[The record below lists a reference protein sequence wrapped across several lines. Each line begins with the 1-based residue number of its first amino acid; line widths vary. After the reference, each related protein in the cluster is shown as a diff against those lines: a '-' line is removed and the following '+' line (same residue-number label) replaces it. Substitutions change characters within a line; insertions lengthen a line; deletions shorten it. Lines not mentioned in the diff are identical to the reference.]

1 MIKLH
6 NTLSGLVEEF
16 KPINDT
22 KVNFYCCGPTVY
34 NDIHVGNARPLVV
47 FDTVRRFLIFMGYDV
62 KYVFNFTD
70 VDDKIINKANES
82 GITSNEVAEK
92 YIERFKDVATRLGIY
107 DYDNINPRATEHMDE
122 IIDFIK
128 GLIEKGAA
136 YESDGD
142 VYFDTT
148 KAKDY
153 GKLSKKN
160 IDDLISGLRVDINE
174 KKKNPLDF
182 ALWKKA
188 KPNEPH
194 WASPWS
200 DGRPGWHIECSAMS
214 RAILGDTLD
223 IHAGGSDLEFPHHE
237 NEIQQSEALTGK
249 PFAKYWLHNGMVN
262 VDGKKMSKSL
272 GNFILLKDLLDDY
285 DKDTVRFF
293 ILSTHYRKP
302 MNFTKE
308 GMEGAKN
315 SVKRIHNAL
324 KRLEAIKDTGKK
336 ASDEIIKEVDSE
348 VAGFIA
354 AMSDDFNT
362 ADALTCIFNIVKI
375 INKLEDDDYE
385 SAKYIEDKLNDLLKV
400 LGLDDSEAV
409 MREDESDASLGEDE
423 DKIKKMIDERNEAR
437 MNKDYAKADKI
448 RDDLLAMGIKIID
461 SKDGQRWEKI

>member
-6 NTLSGLVEEF
+6 NTLSGLVEDF
-16 KPINDT
+16 KAINDT

-92 YIERFKDVATRLGIY
+92 YIERFKDVAGRLGIY

-122 IIDFIK
+122 IIDFVK

-160 IDDLISGLRVDINE
+160 IDDLISGMRVDINE

-200 DGRPGWHIECSAMS
+200 AGRPGWHIECSAMS

-308 GMEGAKN
+308 GMDGAKN
-315 SVKRIHNAL
+315 SIKRIHNAL
-324 KRLEAIKDTGKK
+324 KRLEAIKDSGKK
-336 ASDEIIKEVDSE
+336 AYDEIIKDVDSE

-362 ADALTCIFNIVKI
+362 ADALTRIFNIVKI

-409 MREDESDASLGEDE
+409 MKAGDEEEALGEDE
-423 DKIKKMIDERNEAR
+423 EKIKKMIDERNEAR
-437 MNKDYAKADKI
+437 ANKDYAKADKI
-448 RDDLLAMGIKIID
+448 RDELLAMGIKIID
-461 SKDGQRWEKI
+461 SKDGQRWERI

>member
-92 YIERFKDVATRLGIY
+92 YIERFKDVATKLGIY

-174 KKKNPLDF
+174 KKKNPY
-182 ALWKKA
+182 
-188 KPNEPH
+188 
-194 WASPWS
+194 
-200 DGRPGWHIECSAMS
+200 
-214 RAILGDTLD
+214 
-223 IHAGGSDLEFPHHE
+223 
-237 NEIQQSEALTGK
+237 TG
-249 PFAKYWLHNGMVN
+249 N
-262 VDGKKMSKSL
+262 
-272 GNFILLKDLLDDY
+272 
-285 DKDTVRFF
+285 
-293 ILSTHYRKP
+293 
-302 MNFTKE
+302 
-308 GMEGAKN
+308 
-315 SVKRIHNAL
+315 
-324 KRLEAIKDTGKK
+324 
-336 ASDEIIKEVDSE
+336 
-348 VAGFIA
+348 
-354 AMSDDFNT
+354 
-362 ADALTCIFNIVKI
+362 
-375 INKLEDDDYE
+375 
-385 SAKYIEDKLNDLLKV
+385 
-400 LGLDDSEAV
+400 
-409 MREDESDASLGEDE
+409 
-423 DKIKKMIDERNEAR
+423 
-437 MNKDYAKADKI
+437 
-448 RDDLLAMGIKIID
+448 
-461 SKDGQRWEKI
+461 

>member
-6 NTLSGLVEEF
+6 NTLSGLIEEF
-16 KPINDT
+16 KPIDET
-22 KVNFYCCGPTVY
+22 RVNFYCCGPTVY

-82 GITSNEVAEK
+82 GVTSSDIANK
-92 YIERFKDVATRLGIY
+92 YIDHFKDVAGRLGIY
-107 DYDNINPRATEHMDE
+107 DYNNINPRATEHMDD
-122 IIDFIK
+122 IINFVKALVD
-128 GLIEKGAA
+128 KGAA

-160 IDDLISGLRVDINE
+160 IDDLISGMRVDINE

-188 KPNEPH
+188 KPNEPS
-194 WASPWS
+194 WTAPWS
-200 DGRPGWHIECSAMS
+200 EGRPGWHIECSAMS

-249 PFAKYWLHNGMVN
+249 PFSKYWLHNGMVN

-285 DKDTVRFF
+285 DKDTIRFF

-308 GMEGAKN
+308 GMDGAKN
-315 SVKRIHNAL
+315 SIKRIHNAIKKL
-324 KRLEAIKDTGKK
+324 LETKESDKAISDDIVKD
-336 ASDEIIKEVDSE
+336 VDQE
-348 VAGFIA
+348 VANFVA

-362 ADALTCIFNIVKI
+362 ADALTSVFNIVKI
-375 INKLEDDDYE
+375 INKLDDDDYE
-385 SAKYIEDKLNDLLKV
+385 SAMYIKEKLDDLLKV
-400 LGLDDSEAV
+400 LGFDTSDIVVNE
-409 MREDESDASLGEDE
+409 DASEEDLGEDE
-423 DKIKKMIDERNEAR
+423 EKIKKMIDERNEAR
-437 MNKDYAKADKI
+437 KNKDYAKADKI

-461 SKDGQRWEKI
+461 SKDGQRWERV